1 MKTLAPIAA
10 LLVSVFLLVSG
21 NALISVV
28 VPIRGNLSGF
38 GDLTVG
44 LLGSAYFVGMLVGTL
59 KTPAVVRAVGHIRA
73 FAAFVAVGAVAV
85 DLMSVWVAPGPW
97 FVSRAL
103 IGFVLA
109 GIYAVIESWINAAAT
124 NANRGALYATY
135 QIVNFA
141 ASANG
146 QLLLR
151 GLDPLSF
158 TPYAIGSALLALA
171 VVPLSVT
178 SANAPDLPESVHLRL
193 SWFRAMPPLSIAAAA
208 IAGAANGASISLA
221 PVYALQIGV
230 SPSAAPIFTASI
242 VVGSALGVF
251 PVGRLSDRFNR
262 PLIMATA
269 MALGAIAEFSLAI
282 LNPTGLP
289 LSALGFLVGVFT
301 YTLYTLA
308 VSIAN
313 DRAAPGEMVLVS
325 ASLLFVYCLAAIGA
339 PALASV
345 LMRAT
350 APSALFWQNGL
361 LHAGLAAFALAYAFS
376 GGKNVRFRRR

>member
-28 VPIRGNLSGF
+28 VPIRANLDGF

-44 LLGSAYFVGMLVGTL
+44 LLGSAYFLGMLAGTL

-97 FVSRAL
+97 LVRRAL

-109 GIYAVIESWINAAAT
+109 GIYAVIESWINAYAT

-151 GLDPLSF
+151 GLDPLAF

-178 SANAPDLPESVHLRL
+178 SADAPQLPESVHLRL
-193 SWFRAMPPLSIAAAA
+193 SWFRTMPPLSIAAAA

-230 SPSAAPIFTASI
+230 APRRRRSSRPRSWS
-242 VVGSALGVF
+242 VPRLGVF

-262 PLIMATA
+262 PLVMAA
-269 MALGAIAEFSLAI
+269 HGLGALSEFAIARSIRPA
-282 LNPTGLP
+282 LP
-289 LSALGFLVGVFT
+289 LSMLGFLVGRLHLHA
-301 YTLYTLA
+301 LYAGRLL
-308 VSIAN
+308 AN
-313 DRAAPGEMVLVS
+313 DRWRRATWCRLGL
-325 ASLLFVYCLAAIGA
+325 LLFIYCVAAIAA
-339 PALASV
+339 PALASQAMPV
-345 LMRAT
+345 
-350 APSALFWQNGL
+350 SA
-361 LHAGLAAFALAYAFS
+361 
-376 GGKNVRFRRR
+376 RRRCSGRTALPCRPRRLCAA